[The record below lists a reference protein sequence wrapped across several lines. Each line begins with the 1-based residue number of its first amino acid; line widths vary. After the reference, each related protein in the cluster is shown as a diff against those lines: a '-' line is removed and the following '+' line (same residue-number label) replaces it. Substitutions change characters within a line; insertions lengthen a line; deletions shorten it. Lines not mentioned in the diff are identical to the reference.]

1 MSTWKR
7 IQDVIDKRKKK
18 KIERSVEEMEN
29 VYKDTETREEGI
41 KETARKAIE
50 QINLHPE
57 LAVKFLE
64 SIQESEKLPTEI
76 VVEAIKQIPETE
88 QIEDPEGTILEAVE
102 KLPLASSQITDI
114 IKETNVS
121 IPAAKEMTNQIP
133 NEKIREEEKSRLEE
147 IERIKRKQEKQEK
160 EKETIKSLKE
170 KYVNCDKIPGER
182 LASELEEIKKKNNTP
197 KIDEIIIQ
205 ILARKAA
212 IEWRFVGNTR
222 LPSMYKIVSPEEMM
236 EIDFPKLVGE
246 EFEEIKHVK
255 KYKGEND
262 YSYSEENLRKLILKE
277 ISKHV
282 ASIYEEIGTI
292 EIPQSKAMN
301 NLNQTEEQY
310 FIGQIQKNSSN
321 ITNIDMIKN
330 KIRGINN
337 YELEDLVDMLKKLPD
352 NERAECLKIFKK
364 KIIEIRQRDKENSK
378 NEDERKFKNNENGE
392 EEYTH

>member
-133 NEKIREEEKSRLEE
+133 NEKIREEEKNRLEE
-147 IERIKRKQEKQEK
+147 IERKRREQEKQEE

-182 LASELEEIKKKNNTP
+182 LASELEEIKKKNNSP

-352 NERAECLKIFKK
+352 SERAECLKSFKK
-364 KIIEIRQRDKENSK
+364 QIIEIRQRDKENSK